1 MLTLEKVSKTYNVGE
16 MQVEALKDVSLTVNE
31 ADFISIM
38 GPSGSGKST
47 LLHLMGALDVPS
59 SGHVCLEG
67 KDLSTLKE
75 SELTV
80 IRRTQIGFVFQA
92 FNVVPQLTALENVE
106 LPLRPHRL
114 PTSEK
119 QKRAEELLEK
129 VGLSARMN
137 HLPRQLSGGE
147 IQRVAVAR
155 ALVNRPKI
163 VLADEPTGELDSKTS
178 LQLVEL
184 MKKMKEETHTAFVI
198 VTHDFALGKKAERKL
213 ELIDGT
219 LKEKGD

>member
-1 MLTLEKVSKTYNVGE
+1 MLTLENVSKTYSMGDI
-16 MQVEALKDVSLTVNE
+16 QIEALHGVSLTVKE

-47 LLHLMGALDVPS
+47 LLHLMGALDVPT
-59 SGHVCLEG
+59 SGHVYLEG
-67 KDLSTLKE
+67 RDLSTLKE

-92 FNVVPQLTALENVE
+92 FNVVPQLTAVENVE
-106 LPLRPHRL
+106 LPLRPHHI
-114 PTSEK
+114 PKSEK
-119 QKRAEELLEK
+119 RKRAEDLLEK
-129 VGLSARMN
+129 VGLAARMN

-155 ALVNRPKI
+155 ALVNEPKI
-163 VLADEPTGELDSKTS
+163 VLADEPTGELDSKSS

-184 MKKMKEETHTAFVI
+184 MKKMREETHTAFVI
-198 VTHDFALGKKAERKL
+198 VTHDFTLGKKAERKF
-213 ELIDGT
+213 ELIDGA
-219 LKEKGD
+219 LKGKEG

>member
-1 MLTLEKVSKTYNVGE
+1 MLTLENVSKTYSMGDI
-16 MQVEALKDVSLTVNE
+16 QIEALNAVSLTVNE

-47 LLHLMGALDVPS
+47 LLHLMGALDVPT
-59 SGHVCLEG
+59 SGHVYLEG

-92 FNVVPQLTALENVE
+92 FNVVPQLTAVENVE
-106 LPLRPHRL
+106 LPLYPHHM

-119 QKRAEELLEK
+119 RKRAEDLLEK
-129 VGLSARMN
+129 VGLAARMN

-155 ALVNRPKI
+155 ALVNTPKI

-184 MKKMKEETHTAFVI
+184 MKKMREETHTAFVI
-198 VTHDFALGKKAERKL
+198 VTHDFALGKKADRKF
-213 ELIDGT
+213 ELIDGS
-219 LKEKGD
+219 LKEKEG